1 MTDENGLIVNSF
13 QCESIFQKENCHHTI
28 FSLDVSKFQIP
39 SLSASAE
46 RSQISQDNG
55 TNNVNC
61 KAEWDHQLTLRT
73 RIKVWQQFLLVTS
86 SKPACRCLLLPLLH
100 VKRWKRGTFL
110 HATKEIKEM
119 WTQAIYLGNWSW
131 RVKFSWIKDNIPI
144 IYISSFRHFLVKN

>member
-46 RSQISQDNG
+46 RSQISQHNG
-55 TNNVNC
+55 TNKVNC

-73 RIKVWQQFLLVTS
+73 RFGKQFLLVTS
-86 SKPACRCLLLPLLH
+86 SKPACRCLLFPLLH
-100 VKRWKRGTFL
+100 AKRWKRDWNLSACNKGNRRCEPRLPWLAMVGKIQPDKRQHTNYLYFTF
-110 HATKEIKEM
+110 
-119 WTQAIYLGNWSW
+119 
-131 RVKFSWIKDNIPI
+131 
-144 IYISSFRHFLVKN
+144 

>member
-46 RSQISQDNG
+46 RSQISQHNG
-55 TNNVNC
+55 TNKVNC

-73 RIKVWQQFLLVTS
+73 RFGKQFLLVTS
-86 SKPACRCLLLPLLH
+86 SKPACRCLLFPLLH
-100 VKRWKRGTFL
+100 AKRWKRETFL
-110 HATKEIKEM
+110 HATKEIGDVNPG
-119 WTQAIYLGNWSW
+119 YLGWVW
-131 RVKFSWIKDNIPI
+131 WVKFSRIKDNIPI